1 LLAYETAG
9 DPISGLKWTR
19 KTTQAVAD
27 ELTSV
32 GIQVSANT
40 VAKLLKKMGYSL
52 RVNHKKR
59 SQCSILPHER
69 DEQFRSIERVRKHF
83 ENIGSPIISVDSKKK
98 ELIGCFKNPG
108 KVWTREMICVN
119 DHDFRSLAVGIA
131 IPYGIYDWCA
141 NEGTVFVGTSH
152 DTAEFASDCLA
163 TWWRLYGRQRYPDA
177 CHLLILADSGG
188 SNDPR
193 RRAWIY
199 GLQTK
204 LCNACGLTVTVAHY
218 PPGASKWNP
227 ADHRLFSEISKNWAG
242 RPLDSY
248 ETILNYIATTTT
260 KAGLQVHAHLNETVY
275 ATGLKISDEEW
286 AAVHI
291 QRLAPQ
297 PKRNYTLI
305 PASETGLYKSTNP
318 IHNEYSYQPTVVENL
333 ELIFA

>member
-1 LLAYETAG
+1 MLIYETAG

-27 ELTSV
+27 ELA
-32 GIQVSANT
+32 GIGIRVSAST
-40 VAKLLKKMGYSL
+40 VAKLLKEMDYSL

-59 SQCSILPHER
+59 SHCSIPPLER
-69 DEQFRSIERVRKHF
+69 DEQFQIIKRTRKHF
-83 ENIGSPIISVDSKKK
+83 ERIGAPIVSVDSKKR
-98 ELIGCFKNPG
+98 ELVGCFKNPG
-108 KVWTREMICVN
+108 KVWTREPICVN
-119 DHDFRSLAVGIA
+119 DHDFPSLAMGVA

-152 DTAEFASDCLA
+152 DTAEFATDCLA
-163 TWWRLYGRQRYPDA
+163 AWWSLYGCQRYPDT
-177 CHLLILADSGG
+177 HELLILADSGG

-204 LCNACGLTVTVAHY
+204 LYDTYGLTVTFAHY

-227 ADHRLFSEISKNWAG
+227 ADHRLFSEISKHWAG

-248 ETILNYIATTTT
+248 ETILNYLTTTT
-260 KAGLQVHAHLNETVY
+260 TETGLQVHAHLSEIVY
-275 ATGLKISDEEW
+275 ATGLKTRDEEW
-286 AAVHI
+286 ASVHI
-291 QRLAPQ
+291 QRLEPQ

-305 PASETGLYKSTNP
+305 PAFQAANHSSANP
-318 IHNEYSYQPTVVENL
+318 PSNEKGCHPAEVENP
-333 ELIFA
+333 ELILV

>member
-1 LLAYETAG
+1 
-9 DPISGLKWTR
+9 LKWTR

-27 ELTSV
+27 ELA
-32 GIQVSANT
+32 GIGIRVSAST
-40 VAKLLKKMGYSL
+40 VAKLLKEMDYSL

-59 SQCSILPHER
+59 SHCSIPPDER
-69 DEQFRSIERVRKHF
+69 DDQFQTIKRTRKRF
-83 ENIGSPIISVDSKKK
+83 EHIGAPIVSVDSKKR
-98 ELIGCFKNPG
+98 ELVGCFKNPG
-108 KVWTREMICVN
+108 KVWTREPICVN
-119 DHDFRSLAVGIA
+119 DHDFPSLAMGVA

-152 DTAEFASDCLA
+152 DTAEFATDCLA
-163 TWWRLYGRQRYPDA
+163 AWWSLYGCQRYPDA
-177 CHLLILADSGG
+177 HKLLILADSGG

-204 LCNACGLTVTVAHY
+204 LCNPYGLTVTVAHY

-227 ADHRLFSEISKNWAG
+227 ADHRLFSEISKHWAG
-242 RPLDSY
+242 RPLNSY
-248 ETILNYIATTTT
+248 ETILNYLTTTT
-260 KAGLQVHAHLNETVY
+260 TETGLQVHAHLSETVY
-275 ATGLKISDEEW
+275 ATGLKTSDEEW

-291 QRLAPQ
+291 QRLQPQ

-305 PASETGLYKSTNP
+305 PAFEAANHSPANP
-318 IHNEYSYQPTVVENL
+318 PIYEKGYHLTEVENL

>member
-1 LLAYETAG
+1 MLTYETAG

-27 ELTSV
+27 ELASF
-32 GIQVSANT
+32 GIQVSAST
-40 VAKLLKKMGYSL
+40 VAKLLKKMDYSL

-59 SQCSILPHER
+59 SHCSVSPNER
-69 DEQFRSIERVRKHF
+69 DEQFQIIKRTRKHF
-83 ENIGSPIISVDSKKK
+83 ERISAPIVSVDSKKR
-98 ELIGCFKNPG
+98 ELVGCFKNPG
-108 KVWTREMICVN
+108 KVWTREPICVN
-119 DHDFRSLAVGIA
+119 DHDFPSLAEGVA

-152 DTAEFASDCLA
+152 DTAVFATDCLA
-163 TWWRLYGRQRYPDA
+163 AWWSLYGRQRYPDTQE
-177 CHLLILADSGG
+177 LLILADSGG

-204 LCNACGLTVTVAHY
+204 LCNTYGLTVTVAHY

-227 ADHRLFSEISKNWAG
+227 ADHRLFSEISKHWAG
-242 RPLDSY
+242 HPLNSY

-260 KAGLQVHAHLNETVY
+260 KTGLQVHAHLSETVY
-275 ATGLKISDEEW
+275 ATGLKTSDEEW
-286 AAVHI
+286 AAVDI
-291 QRLAPQ
+291 QRLDPQ

-305 PASETGLYKSTNP
+305 PASEAATYNSTSLT
-318 IHNEYSYQPTVVENL
+318 HNGNGYRPAATENRK
-333 ELIFA
+333 LIFA